1 MKDLEQR
8 LYFIKLWKSIGD
20 LQKYLISAFFNPKG
34 FLTGFAQIFAKKY
47 RIPFN
52 RLLFLHEIV
61 YENDDEKDYS

>member
-1 MKDLEQR
+1 
-8 LYFIKLWKSIGD
+8 
-20 LQKYLISAFFNPKG
+20 LISAFFNPKG